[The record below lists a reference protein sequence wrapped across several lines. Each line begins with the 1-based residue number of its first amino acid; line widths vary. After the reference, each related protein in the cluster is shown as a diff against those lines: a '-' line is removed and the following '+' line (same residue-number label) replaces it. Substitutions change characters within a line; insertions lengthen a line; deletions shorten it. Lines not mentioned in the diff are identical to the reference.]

1 MKSILEAGDL
11 KGKKVLVRV
20 DWSVPMK
27 DGKVM
32 DDFQIKATLPTL
44 TYLQQ
49 AGAEV
54 MVATHLESLDD
65 SIEPLKAY
73 LPTGMTLLPNLREN
87 VGEEANDQGFAQ
99 SLASLAEIYV
109 NDAFAVS
116 HREHASIVGVSKLL
130 PSFIGLRFEEE
141 IKALTKAFTPSHPF
155 LLLLGGAKIENK
167 LPLVEK
173 FSTLADSIFIGGAM
187 AVKAHEM
194 NLDQNPKV
202 FLPTGDLAAL
212 DANSETLEI
221 LKNKINEANFIIWN
235 GPLGK
240 YEDGYTKYTAEL
252 AQALANS
259 GKEVI
264 VGGGDTLVFVQ
275 SQNLLDKFS
284 FVSTGGGAM
293 LAFLATGTLP
303 GIEALK

>member
-1 MKSILEAGDL
+1 MKSVIEAGDL

-27 DGKVM
+27 DGQIL
-32 DDFQIKATLPTL
+32 DDFQIKASLPTL
-44 TYLQQ
+44 EYLKQ
-49 AGAEV
+49 AGAEII
-54 MVATHLESLDD
+54 VATHLESLND
-65 SIEPLKAY
+65 SIEPLKKF
-73 LPTGMTLLPNLREN
+73 LPEGAVMLPNLR
-87 VGEEANDQGFAQ
+87 VSAGEEANDRAFAE
-99 SLASLAEIYV
+99 SLAKMADLYV

-116 HREHASIVGVSKLL
+116 HREHASIVGVPKLL
-130 PSFIGLRFEEE
+130 PSFAGLRMMAE
-141 IKALTKAFTPSHPF
+141 IEALSKAFNPAHPF

-173 FSTLADSIFIGGAM
+173 FSTLADDIFIGGAM
-187 AVKAHEM
+187 AMKAHEM
-194 NLDQNPKV
+194 GLDQNPKV

-212 DANSETLEI
+212 DANAETLEN
-221 LKNKINEANFIIWN
+221 LKLKIGNSKFIIWN

-240 YEDGYTKYTAEL
+240 YEEGYTKYTDEL
-252 AQALANS
+252 ALALANS

-264 VGGGDTLVFVQ
+264 VGGGDTLVFIQ
-275 SQNLLDKFS
+275 KLNLLDKFS

-293 LAFLATGTLP
+293 LAFLATGTLV